1 MHLSAARTLKPSSA
15 TRRLIDQAGLW
26 LKRYRVT
33 WQPNARRML
42 PTEIFNEVEMQRPT
56 EMDIVR
62 RAYELWEQA
71 GKPDGRDQEFY
82 HQAEQELQKAN
93 EQAIPEQPR

>member
-1 MHLSAARTLKPSSA
+1 M
-15 TRRLIDQAGLW
+15 DQACSANALSSGTATKFGGL
-26 LKRYRVT
+26 
-33 WQPNARRML
+33 ML
-42 PTEIFNEVEMQRPT
+42 LSEWFKEFEMQRPA

-82 HQAEQELQKAN
+82 HQAEQELKNAI

>member
-1 MHLSAARTLKPSSA
+1 M
-15 TRRLIDQAGLW
+15 DQACSANALSSGTATKFAGL
-26 LKRYRVT
+26 
-33 WQPNARRML
+33 ML
-42 PTEIFNEVEMQRPT
+42 PSEWFKEFEMQRPA

-71 GKPDGRDQEFY
+71 GKPNGRDQEFY
-82 HQAEQELQKAN
+82 HQAEQELKNAI

>member
-1 MHLSAARTLKPSSA
+1 L
-15 TRRLIDQAGLW
+15 
-26 LKRYRVT
+26 
-33 WQPNARRML
+33 
-42 PTEIFNEVEMQRPT
+42 EVEMQRPA

-62 RAYELWEQA
+62 RAYGLWEQA

-82 HQAEQELQKAN
+82 HQAEREERELQTAN

>member
-1 MHLSAARTLKPSSA
+1 VAWQSPSS
-15 TRRLIDQAGLW
+15 RQADASQANV
-26 LKRYRVT
+26 K
-33 WQPNARRML
+33 
-42 PTEIFNEVEMQRPT
+42 EVEMQRPA

-82 HQAEQELQKAN
+82 HQAERELQKAN
-93 EQAIPEQPR
+93 EQRTAALMPLRQLPCG

>member
-1 MHLSAARTLKPSSA
+1 L
-15 TRRLIDQAGLW
+15 
-26 LKRYRVT
+26 
-33 WQPNARRML
+33 
-42 PTEIFNEVEMQRPT
+42 EVEMQRPA

-62 RAYELWEQA
+62 RAYGLWEQA

-82 HQAEQELQKAN
+82 HQAERELQTAN

>member
-1 MHLSAARTLKPSSA
+1 VAKSL
-15 TRRLIDQAGLW
+15 
-26 LKRYRVT
+26 YRVAC
-33 WQPNARRML
+33 QS
-42 PTEIFNEVEMQRPT
+42 PTEANVKEVEMQRPA

-82 HQAEQELQKAN
+82 HQAERELQKAN
-93 EQAIPEQPR
+93 EQAVPEQPR